1 MSEDSYTVQFCC
13 DGCGDTHPPL
23 PRITGYQEIPKRY
36 EELIARRQA
45 VFKGCLVDSNDP
57 GTHECR
63 ACGKGTDMPDDYGG
77 RRL

>member
-1 MSEDSYTVQFCC
+1 M
-13 DGCGDTHPPL
+13 
-23 PRITGYQEIPKRY
+23 GYQEIPKKY

-45 VFKGCLVDSNDP
+45 VFKGCLVDSTDP